1 MEGYSFLGEFD
12 LLRDSRTDI
21 RNNDWAKPAH
31 REATTKYFRLCR
43 AREEITRLN
52 VEVRRLRTAIHDET
66 AKTSATINSLLVSDP
81 LLSAELKHQW
91 RLRAAINAV
100 HSFRLDQIESL
111 AGFSGI
117 RGIGTRLNPTAH
129 PTLDS
134 EDSSQESLQSVNT
147 NGVQPGMICF

>member
-1 MEGYSFLGEFD
+1 M
-12 LLRDSRTDI
+12 RDSRTDI
-21 RNNDWAKPAH
+21 RSNDWAKPAH

-66 AKTSATINSLLVSDP
+66 AETSATIDSLLVSDP
-81 LLSAELKHQW
+81 LLSAELKRQW

-117 RGIGTRLNPTAH
+117 RGTGTRLHPTAH
-129 PTLDS
+129 PPLDS
-134 EDSSQESLQSVNT
+134 EHSSQESSQSINVDSAHSC
-147 NGVQPGMICF
+147 MI